1 MTEITSLKETQ
12 KILTNL
18 LAEFDKLCQKYDL
31 KYSIV
36 FGTLLGA
43 IRHQGFIP
51 WDNDIDVAM
60 PREDY
65 EKLLSLKYN
74 DGRYEVKSYRYSK
87 KYHYIFS
94 KFSDNN
100 TFIEEPENDGQDLGL
115 WIDIFPFDYID
126 TNYYEK
132 NLETIDKKMKT
143 YPKLYSKFGPNINK
157 KNSELEF
164 KKVLAKYAHKI
175 VLPFANNILSIFE
188 KHIISLKGDMCVLY
202 FHNFSGIKTSF
213 LKSEWNN
220 LTRVK
225 FENIEVTA
233 FKNYDKILKN
243 QFGDYMTLP
252 PKDERVSHQL
262 KAYYR

>member
-1 MTEITSLKETQ
+1 
-12 KILTNL
+12 
-18 LAEFDKLCQKYDL
+18 
-31 KYSIV
+31 
-36 FGTLLGA
+36 
-43 IRHQGFIP
+43 
-51 WDNDIDVAM
+51 
-60 PREDY
+60 
-65 EKLLSLKYN
+65 
-74 DGRYEVKSYRYSK
+74 
-87 KYHYIFS
+87 
-94 KFSDNN
+94 
-100 TFIEEPENDGQDLGL
+100 
-115 WIDIFPFDYID
+115 
-126 TNYYEK
+126 
-132 NLETIDKKMKT
+132 MKT
-143 YPKLYSKFGPNINK
+143 YHKLYSKFGPNINK